1 LRFVG
6 LKSQAIKKMLRQ
18 HKGSMAHLDRQLQ
31 ADANQMPE
39 LDVEAFSNPLE
50 VVVLF
55 QPGPVGIQSDG
66 AVVRCVSTAVASFLH
81 AGWPSLPQSMRMAA
95 HCRSDPSSPALKPIR
110 LAFSSAGIFA

>member
-1 LRFVG
+1 
-6 LKSQAIKKMLRQ
+6 MLRQ

-66 AVVRCVSTAVASFLH
+66 AVVRCVSTAVASFL
-81 AGWPSLPQSMRMAA
+81 RF
-95 HCRSDPSSPALKPIR
+95 RFR
-110 LAFSSAGIFA
+110 LLMLSAGLIGFVVDTFVVEMFEMEIVGKKGC

>member
-1 LRFVG
+1 
-6 LKSQAIKKMLRQ
+6 MLRQ

-39 LDVEAFSNPLE
+39 LDVEAFSSPLE
-50 VVVLF
+50 VVILF
-55 QPGPVGIQSDG
+55 QPGPLGMHVTHTSGGYSDG